1 MAAAAASGSTRMDM
15 NDLIAWVIYMTL
27 LQLNGWLEPEPER
40 IRLAFVG
47 DAIPGATYGG

>member
-1 MAAAAASGSTRMDM
+1 MAAVATSGSTRMDI
-15 NDLIAWVIYMTL
+15 NDIVTWLAYVVFL
-27 LQLNGWLEPEPER
+27 KLNGFLEPEPES